1 MLTVNVCVQVAGAAL
16 YVGFRSS
23 KFALYKPA
31 EEMVY
36 KKLDERAQTEGK
48 ASVDVV
54 AAQFGKTG
62 SSLGTQALLLALPLV
77 SMVGAM
83 GMLSC
88 AFMLVG
94 SRWRSCITSLSE
106 KMDEVA
112 PVTRAQLVQDAAGWG
127 TQRSSDWGEKAT
139 GYLTATGEWGAVP
152 DADTHGSRQMW
163 GSDYRPRPS
172 GVRCGALDPVLA

>member
-1 MLTVNVCVQVAGAAL
+1 MHVQVFGAAL
-16 YVGFRSS
+16 YVGFRSA

-88 AFMLVG
+88 AFMIVG
-94 SRWRSCITSLSE
+94 TRWRSCITSLSG
-106 KMDEVA
+106 KMDEIE
-112 PVTRAQLVQDAAGWG
+112 PVTAAQLAQDAAGWG
-127 TQRSSDWGEKAT
+127 TKKATDWGEIT
-139 GYLTATGEWGAVP
+139 TCNGTATGEWGTMP
-152 DADTHGSRQMW
+152 DGSTRSSRQMW
-163 GSDYRPRPS
+163 GSDDRSRPS